1 MTVKEVSKFLAIV
14 FIALLCTVL
23 APPLVNLWLSWYNS
37 LGSAIA
43 VLIDLVQIGF
53 LAVLFAGLLVP
64 LLALDSDPLDPTLGI
79 LQSVPQ
85 PKDIVRYVIYLD
97 NITEASFQYLPD
109 SEEFKNEL
117 AAALP
122 DNIMIIRPYS
132 SVETRRQSPQ
142 RGEPPHGA
150 GSNFASLQRLSGGKL
165 SYPNRIASG
174 IVGAMLAL
182 TINIRDLLVVA
193 ISADQ
198 RYGRIYNQGKAQV
211 IYNSLI
217 NHGYNPGSGV
227 PITLIGLGGGGQI
240 AMAVLTDLKQALNA
254 PIEVISLAGII
265 TGNNNALLVE
275 HLYHLVGDKDLV
287 ERLGVILSPRRWK
300 IFFLSYWN
308 RAKHMGKISVISLGP
323 VGHSAGGGPLD
334 ANRFLPDGRSYLRQT
349 VEMISRILLG
359 EFPNNQQTV
368 KTKITNYER
377 FLQAAFNRPE
387 YYPLSQSVNPELY
400 RPIAS
405 WMGRLILPPQEQR
418 QLGVLFEVHH
428 ADPEHEDLEGLV
440 VYLKWID
447 DPKAISVQSM
457 KKDVHFSEEALYNYK
472 QGKIEPT
479 RVNHWRQVTPLESL
493 AGSRP
498 NDDMIVILHDPVVV
512 ERGETPQTLSPS
524 QTTVIYI
531 TSEPVQ
537 ISGRFYGLVKF
548 LQPIQPGSEQF
559 RVVHF
564 NRASSQFDGV
574 EEVVRMPEVIPFE
587 NVIYPSTS
595 RDIEK
600 SPLNVTGWY
609 IYGAKNANNM
619 FVVQALAPRA
629 LLRLQ
634 PQQVIFGKKPAIEY
648 LKKRSWHDITTHKGQ
663 IQSVLLS
670 QKGWDMQQAVS
681 HWREGDRALL
691 IHVYGGIGGK
701 KREAAANLPIYFGHF
716 AYGVAQVVR
725 EPLTGELR
733 FDIEYHQ
740 VYCHNGDALIA
751 GTLSWTRYMGDRQFG
766 WLGIRPV
773 SDILIKLDAVTQDYE
788 VDGVKHS
795 PLRVLIR
802 QLEIM
807 TARYRIGDGTGV
819 TYVGPANNCAQDS
832 NQALYA
838 AIKAI
843 QVAIQS
849 RPTDLPFA
857 IQSNPQFKDWLLLHP
872 EQATYFKQ
880 IVNLGTSLKHELL
893 PFGVARADW
902 QNSIEDLG
910 SSLEDSPLK
919 QLFTALLSWRT
930 ILPHKASD
938 TVTEIFINQGASVW
952 ILSTSQVGNSDPD
965 IAAIA
970 PFTF

>member
-37 LGSAIA
+37 LGSEIA
-43 VLIDLVQIGF
+43 VRIDLVQIGF

-64 LLALDSDPLDPTLGI
+64 LLALDSDPLDPTLGT

-85 PKDIVRYVIYLD
+85 PLDIVRYVIYLD
-97 NITEASFQYLPD
+97 NITQASFQYLPD

-122 DNIMIIRPYS
+122 DNIMIIRPDS
-132 SVETRRQSPQ
+132 SVKTR
-142 RGEPPHGA
+142 
-150 GSNFASLQRLSGGKL
+150 NFASLQRLSGGKL
-165 SYPNRIASG
+165 SYPNRIVSG

-193 ISADQ
+193 ISADR

-323 VGHSAGGGPLD
+323 VSHSASAGPLD

-349 VEMISRILLG
+349 VEMMSRILLG

-447 DPKAISVQSM
+447 DPKAKVSVQSM

-498 NDDMIVILHDPVVV
+498 NDDMIVMLHHPVVV
-512 ERGETPQTLSPS
+512 ERRDTQTPSPS

-531 TSEPVQ
+531 ISEPVQ

-609 IYGAKNANNM
+609 IYGAKDANNM
-619 FVVQALAPRA
+619 FVVQAIAPRA

-648 LKKRSWHDITTHKGQ
+648 LKKRSWQDITTHKGQ

-857 IQSNPQFKDWLLLHP
+857 IQSNPQFKDWLLRHP

-880 IVNLGTSLKHELL
+880 VVNLGTSLKHELL

-938 TVTEIFINQGASVW
+938 TVTQIFINQGASVW